1 MKDDYYNYVPKQ
13 GIKSGFGG
21 KKFGEGS
28 KKSKGFGS
36 SGFGSGR

>member
-13 GIKSGFGG
+13 RMKREFGG
-21 KKFGEGS
+21 SSFGGG

-36 SGFGSGR
+36 KGFGSGK